1 MIELKRIGLWRNCGC
16 SVGMHT
22 PQKYT
27 DTEYQISWIGVLFAS
42 GNAGCHAVN
51 RNLCVLLV
59 LDMYF
64 LGDYWMDGVIFLV
77 NLYRPRR
84 IPLDTRKPG
93 DAEDLSTEQSEEMLI
108 AFGRNLWAAADV
120 PRSLVIVQ
128 CRSVILER

>member
-27 DTEYQISWIGVLFAS
+27 DTEYQIAWIGLLFAS

-51 RNLCVLLV
+51 RNFVFCWCLICI
-59 LDMYF
+59 F
-64 LGDYWMDGVIFLV
+64 FGDYWMDGVIFLV
-77 NLYRPRR
+77 NSYRPRR

-120 PRSLVIVQ
+120 PWSLVIVQ

>member
-1 MIELKRIGLWRNCGC
+1 MVAQWECILRRNILTLNIKFLGLGC
-16 SVGMHT
+16 YLHREMQDVMPST
-22 PQKYT
+22 AT
-27 DTEYQISWIGVLFAS
+27 
-42 GNAGCHAVN
+42 
-51 RNLCVLLV
+51 LCVLLV